1 MVGLGWV
8 EEDVRRSE
16 SCGDEKV
23 WSGGSWSGDKL
34 RRKQLEQDRRLEVF
48 GGVWRVNIWLVMK
61 VVV

>member
-16 SCGDEKV
+16 SFGDEKV
-23 WSGGSWSGDKL
+23 WSGGSWSGDT
-34 RRKQLEQDRRLEVF
+34 RRNQLEQDRRLQVF